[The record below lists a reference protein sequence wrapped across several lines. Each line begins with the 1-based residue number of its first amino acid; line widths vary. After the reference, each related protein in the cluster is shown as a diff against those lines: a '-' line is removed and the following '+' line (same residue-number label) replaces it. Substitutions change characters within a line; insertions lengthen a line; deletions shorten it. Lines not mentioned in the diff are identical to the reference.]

1 MRTLHGFPYVLEAAR
16 HGTLLGLLALVA
28 LVVEFMLFAIALRRA
43 WLARRAPRAP
53 SSCRPRRWPEVLGAA
68 ALLLVPLAGLVAA
81 EGERQRALRIF
92 ATPPV
97 DPHTALRELTGA
109 VVGESA
115 TLWFSVMAVIV
126 VALIGV
132 PALLLAGAA
141 RRTLRGEPAGGPS
154 WLRVATPLLA
164 FGLGLLPW
172 LVGARGLLDQLVDE
186 RLFGGYGDPAQML
199 LIALDEITAAERS
212 FGRWAV
218 LAAGGLGAALGL
230 HAWHVVATRRL
241 PWAVRSWRATLVVC
255 AGCAIVVAASLGA
268 ARRYAWENAHPLP
281 AVERDFGRRLAPATF
296 EPVGGDFDS
305 ARALARAE
313 REDPSRSLTLIGVV
327 AGTPGGVTVDD
338 VALSRDEAAEVLTQ
352 KRQLWQAVN
361 PSREFP
367 GALALYSDGTRPLAD
382 VAGGLCSA
390 ARAGFGTVWLLIP
403 HSEPHD
409 RPLLGRFR
417 VLHFSGLRAA
427 IADRTR
433 PPGDAVA
440 LRLEGALTYEEL
452 ARRVAAARA
461 SGREVALRVDGARG
475 CGDR

>member
-1 MRTLHGFPYVLEAAR
+1 M
-16 HGTLLGLLALVA
+16 
-28 LVVEFMLFAIALRRA
+28 
-43 WLARRAPRAP
+43 
-53 SSCRPRRWPEVLGAA
+53 
-68 ALLLVPLAGLVAA
+68 
-81 EGERQRALRIF
+81 
-92 ATPPV
+92 
-97 DPHTALRELTGA
+97 
-109 VVGESA
+109 
-115 TLWFSVMAVIV
+115 
-126 VALIGV
+126 
-132 PALLLAGAA
+132 
-141 RRTLRGEPAGGPS
+141 
-154 WLRVATPLLA
+154 ATPLLA

-199 LIALDEITAAERS
+199 LIALDEIAAAERS
-212 FGRWAV
+212 FHRWAMV
-218 LAAGGLGAALGL
+218 AAGGLGAALGL

-241 PWAVRSWRATLVVC
+241 PWVVRSWRATLVVC
-255 AGCAIVVAASLGA
+255 AGCAVVVAASLGA
-268 ARRYAWENAHPLP
+268 ARRCAWENAHPLP

-296 EPVGGDFDS
+296 EPVGGDLDS

-382 VAGGLCSA
+382 VAGALCSV
-390 ARAGFGTVWLLIP
+390 ARAGFGTVWLLLP

-452 ARRVAAARA
+452 ARRVAAACA
-461 SGREVALRVDGARG
+461 SGREVALRVDGERG
-475 CGDR
+475 CGDGTGSSSEP